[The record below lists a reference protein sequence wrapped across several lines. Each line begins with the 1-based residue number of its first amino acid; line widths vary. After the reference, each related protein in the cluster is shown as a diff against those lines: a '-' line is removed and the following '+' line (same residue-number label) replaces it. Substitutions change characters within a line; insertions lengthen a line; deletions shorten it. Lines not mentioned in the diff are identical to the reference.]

1 MARSKGYKHEYKTR
15 IYNVDYK
22 PGESDLQ
29 YYKRLAKAAD
39 QRLVRLEQLAG
50 VYVSPKTGETAP
62 GVPGYEAV
70 TQYAYAKAMRD
81 LELYG
86 GGKRFNTKPPLNP
99 DGTVDNRLLSEKL
112 ADMRAFLTSVT
123 STKEGINQVYQ
134 QRANTFNENFG
145 TNYTWQQLADYYNSG
160 DADKLA
166 KDLSSATVQKAIGV
180 VQHSLDKAKAE
191 IEANTKV
198 TFKDKA
204 VADAALMILKRTDL
218 SITAGIDKKI
228 LKRAEE
234 IIKEEKKKKQKG

>member
-1 MARSKGYKHEYKTR
+1 MAKSKGYKHQYKTR
-15 IYNVDYK
+15 AYNVDYK
-22 PGESDLQ
+22 PGESDLE

-39 QRLVRLEQLAG
+39 QRMVRLEQLAG
-50 VYVSPKTGETAP
+50 IYVNPKTGAKSP

-70 TQYAYAKAMRD
+70 TQYAYAKALRD

-145 TNYTWQQLADYYNSG
+145 TTYTWQQLADYYNSG
-160 DADKLA
+160 DADKLS
-166 KDLSSATVQKAIGV
+166 KDLASSTVQKAIGV
-180 VQHSLDKAKAE
+180 VQHSLEKAKAE
-191 IEANTKV
+191 VDANKKV
-198 TFKDKA
+198 TFEDKA
-204 VADAALMILKRTDL
+204 VADAALKILKRTDL
-218 SITAGIDKKI
+218 SLTAGIDAKI
-228 LKRAEE
+228 LKRAQQ
-234 IIKEEKKKKQKG
+234 IIKEEQTKKQKG